1 MNSVPEGLLTPSTF
15 AQRESYRN
23 ALLGFR
29 STVRNIGGADGAAL
43 SAYLDG
49 SLSLLS
55 MQDSSQDG
63 LALLENIDPTF
74 VVCEN
79 GTPASQAIERFQ
91 EAKNDSQEAYEF
103 FTRVQQNP
111 SIGNALGADY
121 VVNVVQTTSILIEVN
136 TERVEQLKSA
146 CGFSV

>member
-1 MNSVPEGLLTPSTF
+1 MKPVLLLAGIILLLFMSGCIGLDSKGTATQLQEARVNTVPEGLLTPSTF

-55 MQDSSQDG
+55 MQDSSQD
-63 LALLENIDPTF
+63 
-74 VVCEN
+74 
-79 GTPASQAIERFQ
+79 
-91 EAKNDSQEAYEF
+91 
-103 FTRVQQNP
+103 
-111 SIGNALGADY
+111 
-121 VVNVVQTTSILIEVN
+121 
-136 TERVEQLKSA
+136 
-146 CGFSV
+146 